1 MIDLRVKSEILILEI
16 SCGGKIREILSG
28 GIMRPDWDSYFMKIA
43 YAVSE
48 RSTCDR
54 AYVGSVLVRDK
65 RILTTGFNG
74 SPSGQPHCDE
84 AGHLIVNG
92 HCERTIHAEMN
103 SIIQAALHGV
113 STRGAT
119 CYVTHFPCI
128 NCTKALI
135 NAGIVRIVY
144 SVAYRIDEN
153 AMNFLKAAGMDMEQK
168 SIQFAGLNSVGEP

>member
-1 MIDLRVKSEILILEI
+1 
-16 SCGGKIREILSG
+16 
-28 GIMRPDWDSYFMKIA
+28 MRPDWDSYFMKIA

-54 AYVGSVLVRDK
+54 AFVGSVLVLDK

-84 AGHLIVNG
+84 KGHLLVDG
-92 HCERTIHAEMN
+92 HCVRTIHAETN
-103 SIIQAALHGV
+103 AIIQAALHGV
-113 STRGAT
+113 STRGCT

-135 NAGIVRIVY
+135 NAGITRLVY
-144 SVAYRIDEN
+144 NVAYRTDEN
-153 AMNFLKAAGMDMEQK
+153 ALEFLHTAKIEIVQLEYDPA
-168 SIQFAGLNSVGEP
+168 LNHDPDGFHHG

>member
-1 MIDLRVKSEILILEI
+1 
-16 SCGGKIREILSG
+16 
-28 GIMRPDWDSYFMKIA
+28 MRPDWDSYFMKIA
-43 YAVSE
+43 SAVSE

-54 AYVGSVLVRDK
+54 AAVGCVLVREK

-84 AGHLIVNG
+84 VGHLMVDG
-92 HCERTIHAEMN
+92 HCVRTIHAEMN
-103 SIIQAALHGV
+103 AIIQAALHGV

-135 NAGIVRIVY
+135 NAGIVRLVY
-144 SVAYRIDEN
+144 SVAYRQDEN
-153 AMNFLKAAGMDMEQK
+153 ALEFLRVAGVEIVQKENFSAQ
-168 SIQFAGLNSVGEP
+168 P